1 MQTYN
6 PQSQDA
12 TVYFDTSS
20 NSGTAVN
27 GVVWAK
33 TGLSYIDLNGIGH
46 LEFSFSGTWNVQQ
59 SYQAS
64 NDLTN
69 WFSVPM
75 QNDASVPLAEN
86 TSSSGAG
93 TVGSFSIPT
102 RAWRYFRIA
111 ITSYTSGTIT
121 HTVVGRA
128 GSATPPTQPVCAIQD
143 GTWTVQPGN
152 TPNTSAWLVNTKVD
166 LTPSAPAAATVGVTS
181 AQAVAAA
188 ATRKGLVLTNT
199 SANYISLGF
208 GSTAVLYSGIT
219 LAPYG
224 TFVMDEYTFDVGAV
238 NAIAS
243 AASSNLAIQEYLT

>member
-6 PQSQDA
+6 PQPQDA

-20 NSGTAVN
+20 NSATAVN
-27 GVVWAK
+27 GVVWSK
-33 TGLSYIDLNGIGH
+33 TGLSYVDLNGIGQ

-59 SYQAS
+59 SYQFS
-64 NDLTN
+64 DDLTN
-69 WFSVPM
+69 WTSAVM
-75 QNDASVPLAEN
+75 QNSASVPLAEN
-86 TSSSGAG
+86 VSSAGSGTIA
-93 TVGSFSIPT
+93 SFSIPT
-102 RAWRYFRIA
+102 RGHRYFRIA
-111 ITSYTSGTIT
+111 ITSYTSGPIT
-121 HTVVGRA
+121 HTIVGRA

-166 LTPSAPAAATVGVTS
+166 LTPSAPTAATVGVTS

-188 ATRKGLVLTNT
+188 STRKGLILTNT
-199 SANYISLGF
+199 SSNYISLGF
-208 GSTAVLYSGIT
+208 GSAAVLYSGIT

-224 TFVMDEYTFDVGAV
+224 TFTMDEYTFDTGAV